1 MTALALAA
9 KGGYDDIVTELLD
22 QGAYLNVLDKVIL
35 DKVNSSQA
43 SLLCCFCRHYN
54 YCNNIVLC

>member
-22 QGAYLNVLDKVIL
+22 QGAYLNVLDKVS
-35 DKVNSSQA
+35 SSQA